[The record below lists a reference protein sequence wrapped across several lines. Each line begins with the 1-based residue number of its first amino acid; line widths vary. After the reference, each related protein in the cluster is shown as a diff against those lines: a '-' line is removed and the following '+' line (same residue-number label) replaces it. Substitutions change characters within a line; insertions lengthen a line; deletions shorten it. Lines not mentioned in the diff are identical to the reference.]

1 MGDNKEGKKQPLRE
15 TIHCQLR
22 VRSGGEDAAE
32 LLLEAVI
39 WVTLVFFILLP
50 KLKSPGSGGEEL
62 HTHTPATKY
71 LQYARQDAMHLARP
85 HSKSSNCTAFYCL
98 PLLLLNTSVLKPL
111 DGAELWDPKAG
122 CKRV

>member
-15 TIHCQLR
+15 TIQYQLR

-39 WVTLVFFILLP
+39 WVMLVFFLLLP

-85 HSKSSNCTAFYCL
+85 HSKSSNCTAS
-98 PLLLLNTSVLKPL
+98 LLFTPASLEHFC
-111 DGAELWDPKAG
+111 AKAIRWG
-122 CKRV
+122 RAMGPQSRV